1 MTERHDQQRRDFLH
15 QLIGAGAVA
24 AGTSLLGGCAV
35 AAAGGRSEHIAPPA
49 TGASVWDMSWKDRLS
64 RYRTAYDSPE
74 VYSGA
79 ALAYAD
85 ALFSGYKE
93 LGIASREITPV
104 LILRHAASAMV
115 LGDSM
120 WDRLS
125 FGETYKLKDPT
136 TGDAARRN
144 PFINFKPD
152 DKHSVVD
159 GDSALDALIQRGAIV
174 LTCNIALTGIANRLA
189 KKETRYSATVAL
201 AEVRRHVLSGVYVM
215 PNGVFAVSAAQDAG
229 CHYMRVIV

>member
-15 QLIGAGAVA
+15 QLVGAGAVV
-24 AGTSLLGGCAV
+24 AGTSLLSGCAV
-35 AAAGGRSEHIAPPA
+35 GAAGGRSELIASA
-49 TGASVWDMSWKDRLS
+49 ETGAGAWDMSWRDRLS

-79 ALAYAD
+79 ALAYAE
-85 ALFSGYKE
+85 ALLSGYKE
-93 LGIASREITPV
+93 LGIAPSEVTPV

-136 TGDAARRN
+136 SGEPARRN

-159 GDSALDALIQRGAIV
+159 EDSALDALMRRGAIV
-174 LTCNIALTGIANRLA
+174 LTCNIALTGVANRLA
-189 KKETRYSATVAL
+189 KKETRYSATAAL
-201 AEVRRHVLSGVYVM
+201 AEVRRQVLPGVYVM
-215 PNGVFAVSAAQDAG
+215 PNGVFAVSAAQDSG
-229 CHYMRVIV
+229 CHYMRVIA